1 MQSQSYDCKTAHAE
15 KDFFYIIERKHC
27 VCVLFFLNNFMYFL
41 VKTIINERFS
51 SIRANDV
58 FNKFRAALRFTKY

>member
-1 MQSQSYDCKTAHAE
+1 MTVKQRMQKT
-15 KDFFYIIERKHC
+15 DFFLFDMIERKRF
-27 VCVLFFLNNFMYFL
+27 VCLFFYFMKLL
-41 VKTIINERFS
+41 VKTIINKRFS

>member
-1 MQSQSYDCKTAHAE
+1 MTVKQRVQKT
-15 KDFFYIIERKHC
+15 DFFFDMIERKRF
-27 VCVLFFLNNFMYFL
+27 VSFFLNFMKLL
-41 VKTIINERFS
+41 VKTIISKRFS

>member
-1 MQSQSYDCKTAHAE
+1 MTVKPRAQK
-15 KDFFYIIERKHC
+15 KDFFLYDREKEFC
-27 VCVLFFLNNFMYFL
+27 LVFFFNFMKLL
-41 VKTIINERFS
+41 VKTIINKSFP

>member
-1 MQSQSYDCKTAHAE
+1 MTVKQRMQKT
-15 KDFFYIIERKHC
+15 DFFSDMIERKRF
-27 VCVLFFLNNFMYFL
+27 VCLFFNFMKLL
-41 VKTIINERFS
+41 VKTIINKRFS

>member
-1 MQSQSYDCKTAHAE
+1 MTVKQRMQKT
-15 KDFFYIIERKHC
+15 DFFFDMIERKRF
-27 VCVLFFLNNFMYFL
+27 VCLSFNFMKLL
-41 VKTIINERFS
+41 VKTIINKRFS

>member
-1 MQSQSYDCKTAHAE
+1 MTVKQRMQKT
-15 KDFFYIIERKHC
+15 DFFFDMIERKRF
-27 VCVLFFLNNFMYFL
+27 VSFFLNFMKLL
-41 VKTIINERFS
+41 VKTIINKRFS

>member
-1 MQSQSYDCKTAHAE
+1 MTVKQRMQKT
-15 KDFFYIIERKHC
+15 DFFFDMIERKRF
-27 VCVLFFLNNFMYFL
+27 VSFFFNFMKLL
-41 VKTIINERFS
+41 VKTIINKRFS

>member
-1 MQSQSYDCKTAHAE
+1 M
-15 KDFFYIIERKHC
+15 IERKRF
-27 VCVLFFLNNFMYFL
+27 VCLLFNFMKLL
-41 VKTIINERFS
+41 VKTIINKRFS

>member
-1 MQSQSYDCKTAHAE
+1 MTVKQRMQKT
-15 KDFFYIIERKHC
+15 DFFFDMIERKRF
-27 VCVLFFLNNFMYFL
+27 VCLFFNFMKLL
-41 VKTIINERFS
+41 VKTIINKRFS